1 MKSNRQGM
9 TLIEIILAIT
19 LLSIVSISMI
29 TGFSSQFL
37 NINRGTE
44 ITIAAMDA
52 QSEFE
57 NLVYDVRS
65 KIQDY
70 NPSDSW
76 ADLVATVPEW
86 EAEIVEILG
95 NSFEMQKLTKN
106 YSEGVKE
113 NTIYL
118 SSKLAE
124 VEKRAKIPISGVR
137 IGVSTDV
144 NGLMA
149 DLSLSPLPV
158 LTAEHDDNTNFSG
171 FYVNLYRWWKSVP
184 GKDLASLQFPED
196 FIMINVSQTTDELTN
211 LLDNAGAGRY
221 VALTVTPVDIH
232 GYRGNTAISSN
243 FVFIKGAEWRIG
255 AFPWADTNNNYN
267 LESTDVR
274 IATERVQESLDA
286 AVDTIPN
293 FIDPT
298 VMLSIEDSSLFVPM
312 NTEPGGG
319 QTPGEIPIQINGS
332 EEINWSFENSI
343 NLAKDILSTNG
354 SDINI
359 VAGTGGAGGSIYLYP
374 YIELD
379 LLGNPVTVNGVP
391 NLIDYGASIVANG
404 DIIMKTMSRG
414 NIELFNHNSLDGTNI
429 NLEARGSVII
439 NNSVISADNDIIIDT
454 KKNPEIS
461 SDRLIRFDSTTLS
474 SSTPDSLIDLRTRS
488 DIVFKGGGWSSN
500 QTLKVPDDAKILFTS
515 GSSKI
520 NNAGIIDLNN
530 IAKMYFEHS
539 MSEDLQRS
547 LRLRLEKNANDEF
560 LLTTINYNRSVAYAG
575 SSNNQ
580 TVILPGLWTKL
591 GTGTHNFEFSTRVL
605 SGPGS
610 VDDLAYSYDGN
621 GVIRISVNSADE
633 TANTRV
639 KFDVRDRFNPEIIG
653 SGYFNYEIDNSGN
666 HSIVIEEPPPLDY
679 YTISF
684 NTNGG
689 TPIPPIGGYV
699 GDSVGTVENP
709 TKIGYNF
716 LGWDNTLPLTIQDHD
731 MELNAIWEPILYTI
745 TLNSNGGTPIN
756 SMSLRYNEQVSIP
769 NPTRTGYSFVGWNP
783 EPPERMPAE
792 NLSFVAQWTQNE
804 LTISFNAN
812 EGTGPSFTSK
822 KVFYDSQYGTLPT
835 TSRNGFNFDG
845 WYTSISGGT
854 KVIESDIVSNPD
866 NHTLYARWVPSHGQ
880 LQWLSIDP
888 TNNRSTFVLTFNNN
902 LESPIV
908 NTNLGNS
915 SNYTFNSNTVT
926 FNRNNTSAD
935 TYFVRV
941 KDMYDQE
948 LRVNLSLSRVY
959 VWIIPVGWE
968 WSVTG
973 TTP

>member
-9 TLIEIILAIT
+9 TLIEVILAIT
-19 LLSIVSISMI
+19 LLSILSISMI
-29 TGFSSQFL
+29 SGFSSQFM
-37 NINRGTE
+37 NINRGTD

-57 NLVYDVRS
+57 DLVYVVRS

-70 NPSDSW
+70 DPSDSW
-76 ADLVATVPEW
+76 DDLVATVPEW
-86 EAEIVEILG
+86 DAETVEILG
-95 NSFEMQKLTKN
+95 NSFEMQKLTKD
-106 YSEGVKE
+106 YSDGIKE

-158 LTAEHDDNTNFSG
+158 LTAEHDDNSSFSG

-196 FIMINVSQTTDELTN
+196 FILINVSQTTDELTN

-267 LESTDVR
+267 LEGSDVR

-286 AVDTIPN
+286 SIHTIPN

-298 VMLSIEDSSLFVPM
+298 ELLSIEDSSLFVPM

-332 EEINWSFENSI
+332 EIIDWTFENNI
-343 NLAKDILSTNG
+343 NLAKDILVTNG
-354 SDINI
+354 SETSII
-359 VAGTGGAGGSIYLYP
+359 AGIGGSGGSIYFYP

-391 NLIDYGASIVANG
+391 NLIDYGASIVSNG
-404 DIIMKTMSRG
+404 DITLKTMSKG
-414 NIELFNHNSLDGTNI
+414 DIELFNNNQLEGTTI
-429 NLEARGSVII
+429 NLEARGSIII
-439 NNSVISADNDIIIDT
+439 NNSSLISDGDITVDT
-454 KKNPEIS
+454 IKNPEIS
-461 SDRLIRFDSTTLS
+461 GDRSIRFNSAVLTSTS
-474 SSTPDSLIDLRTRS
+474 PDSLVDLRTKS

-500 QTLKVPDDAKILFTS
+500 QTLVVPDEAKILFTS

-520 NNAGIIDLNN
+520 NNAGIVNLNN
-530 IAKMYFEHS
+530 IARMYFEHS

-547 LRLRLEKNANDEF
+547 LRIRLEKNANDEF
-560 LLTTINYNRSVAYAG
+560 LLTTINYNRNVAYAS

-580 TVILPGLWTKL
+580 AVILPGLWTKL
-591 GTGTHNFEFSTRVL
+591 GTGAHNFEFSTRVL

-610 VDDLAYSYDGN
+610 VNDLVYSYDGN
-621 GVIRISVNSADE
+621 GVIEINVISTSE

-653 SGYFNYEIDNSGN
+653 TGYFNFEIDTSGN
-666 HSIVIEEPPPLDY
+666 HTIEVEEPPPLDY
-679 YTISF
+679 YTITF

-689 TPIPPIGGYV
+689 TPVAPIGGYV
-699 GDSVGTVENP
+699 GESVGSITNP
-709 TKIGYNF
+709 TRIGYVF
-716 LGWDNTLPLTIQDHD
+716 LGWDDVLPLTIPDHD
-731 MELNAIWEPILYTI
+731 LELNALWEPILYTI
-745 TLNSNGGTPIN
+745 TLNSNGGSPI
-756 SMSLRYNEQVSIP
+756 SSISLMYDEQVAIP
-769 NPTRTGYSFVGWNP
+769 DPTRSGYTFVGWNP
-783 EPPERMPAE
+783 APPERMPAE
-792 NLSFVAQWTQNE
+792 DLNFTAQWTQNT
-804 LTISFNAN
+804 LTINFDAN
-812 EGTGPSFTSK
+812 GGTPPSFASK
-822 KVFYDSQYGTLPT
+822 QVLYDSQYEALPT
-835 TSRNGFNFDG
+835 TSRDGYNFNG
-845 WYTSISGGT
+845 WYTSESGGT
-854 KVIESDIVSNPD
+854 LVNENTIVSIPN
-866 NHTLYARWVPSHGQ
+866 NHTLFARWASSHGP
-880 LQWLSIDP
+880 LQWLSINP
-888 TNNRSTFVLTFNNN
+888 TGSRNTFTLTFNNN
-902 LESPIV
+902 LQSPIV
-908 NTNLGNS
+908 STDLGNS
-915 SNYTFNSNTVT
+915 SNYTVADKTLT
-926 FNRNNTSAD
+926 FNRSNTSEGN
-935 TYFVRV
+935 YYVRV
-941 KDMYDQE
+941 RDMYDQQ

-959 VWIIPVGWE
+959 IWIIPIGWE

-973 TTP
+973 TAP